1 MARGFR
7 TSPGG
12 SRVGWSS
19 AWRSSNSRMWSQPAT
34 AKQIDALR
42 ANGNFDGN
50 YYSKGRAGQAI
61 GESARGAESSL
72 TSRFQ
77 EAATASWH
85 EPGAV
90 IEVFIGVLSD
100 PTSTVHTPP
109 PRGHQGVVTTS
120 IPHHHNVNQEDTTM
134 SQLVPVT
141 NNLASVVDLSANASA
156 TAAPFDFVEEM
167 ERAHLFAVASQVGVT
182 EPRQVQALE
191 KGWAKAKV
199 TMATRFARAQNDLV
213 AVLSDMPAST
223 LASPEAAAR
232 ELLWNACSAE
242 LEKTLME
249 MTKRAKG
256 TTKPSHLLDLL
267 LSEVDHRIEVAMIY
281 AQGQV
286 DVAKIQAVLPPV
298 PTRGYEPCWGEVT
311 GIKPYG
317 AFITLPSGESGLLH
331 VSELP
336 SLNAGRRVDDATN
349 VVNVGQHL
357 RVRVIGKNDKSQ
369 LCFALVSEA

>member
-1 MARGFR
+1 
-7 TSPGG
+7 
-12 SRVGWSS
+12 
-19 AWRSSNSRMWSQPAT
+19 MWSHPAT
-34 AKQIDALR
+34 AKQIAALR
-42 ANGNFDGN
+42 ANGNFDGK

-72 TSRFQ
+72 TPRFQ
-77 EAATASWH
+77 ATATTSRPDPSAII
-85 EPGAV
+85 EGLIGA
-90 IEVFIGVLSD
+90 LSD
-100 PTSTVHTPP
+100 SPSTVLTPP
-109 PRGHQGVVTTS
+109 PRIHQGVAITS
-120 IPHHHNVNQEDTTM
+120 LPHHHNANQEESAM
-134 SQLVPVT
+134 SQLVAVT
-141 NNLASVVDLSANASA
+141 NNLASFVEPSAAASA
-156 TAAPFDFVEEM
+156 TAVPFDFVEEM

-191 KGWAKAKV
+191 RGWAKAKV
-199 TMATRFARAQNDLV
+199 TMATRFARAQNELV

-232 ELLWNACSAE
+232 ELLWSACSAE

-331 VSELP
+331 VSELH
-336 SLNAGRRVDDATN
+336 SLNAGRRVEDATN
-349 VVNVGQHL
+349 VVNVGQRLH
-357 RVRVIGKNDKSQ
+357 VRVIGKNDKSQ